1 MWAAQYGK
9 ADIIKLLLKAGA
21 SVEAKNN
28 VSKRVFIFTYVCVC
42 VYVCVR
48 GGRGILPSYS
58 MISVKYHIILL
69 LYFITICRI

>member
-28 VSKRVFIFTYVCVC
+28 VSKRVFIFTYVCV
-42 VYVCVR
+42 R
-48 GGRGILPSYS
+48 GKRGILPSYS